1 MPNVSIHLADTE
13 ADFDAARALC
23 YAWIDWQLKTLP
35 EHKDEI
41 LRKFEPTKYAETVDN
56 LHKIH
61 ARPKGGIL
69 LAGLD
74 EQPVGCVMYLE
85 MEPDVAEVR
94 RLFVDEAGR
103 GHGLGAALLTRMF
116 EQMRTDGYTKVRF
129 SSARFLTHARKLY
142 EKVGFADIQHPAG
155 FPDHL
160 KQIAYFMERPL

>member
-1 MPNVSIHLADTE
+1 MPEVSVHLADTE

-23 YAWIDWQLKTLP
+23 YAWVDWQLKALP

-41 LRKFEPTKYAETVDN
+41 LRVFEPTEYAKTVDN

-69 LAGLD
+69 LACLD

-85 MEPDVAEVR
+85 MEPDTAEVK
-94 RLFVDEAGR
+94 RLFVDDAGR
-103 GHGLGAALLTRMF
+103 GHGLGATLLAEMF
-116 EQMRTDGYTKVRF
+116 EQMRTDGYSKVRF
-129 SSARFLTHARKLY
+129 SSARFLTHARGLY
-142 EKVGFADIQHPAG
+142 EKVGFSDIEHPAD

-160 KQIAYFMERPL
+160 KQIVYFMERAL